1 MVGAMGTAD
10 HTNQIDH
17 SLSER
22 THGQD
27 LSVCRTAASS
37 PTRYVSDMD
46 LEQTLHRHFGFSEF
60 RPGQRAVVDH
70 IVAGHDALVV
80 MPTGHGKS
88 LCYQL
93 PALALGGTAIVVS
106 PLIALMKD
114 QVDAL
119 RAKGI
124 RATLINSSL
133 SWEERRDRTDAMIA
147 GEYQLV
153 YVAPERF
160 SDRFMQALARTN
172 VTLLAIDE
180 AHCISQWGHD
190 FRPDYLRLGAV
201 RQALAGVP
209 TIALTAT
216 ATPAVADD
224 ILAQLQAPET
234 RRFVTGFDRENL
246 RLEVATARSPR
257 AKHSMLPGLLQSLPA
272 LVYCA
277 TRKHV
282 EAVTET
288 LAAQGFAVAAYHAGI
303 DHDSRRRVQEDFIA
317 GKLPVVVATN
327 AFGMGV
333 DKADIRTIVHFD
345 LPGTIEAYYQEVGRA
360 GRDRKPATAVL
371 LYRAADR
378 QLQEFFIQNSHP
390 PAADVHRVY
399 SALRAQGE
407 NPVWLGPH
415 EIGRL
420 TGIDERQVQS
430 CLSVLRR
437 CGLTGRAASR
447 DTDTGDALYG
457 VQLTD
462 PDCDLDL
469 TEAEM
474 DRRRHPAF
482 GHLER
487 MVGYG
492 NAACQRATLLRYFG
506 EEPSWDRCGRC
517 TGCDA
522 GRPMVEE
529 ARTLTD
535 AELEVVRKILACMA
549 RMRRAFSVSMICKVV
564 TGSRDK
570 SVRAWDFDKLST
582 WGILQGTSQARVESI
597 LGAMEAGGLIEVE
610 LTSKAVRGQ
619 TRTWKNLGVS
629 PLGWSVMK
637 GEETDVQL
645 AMPPLQQATMTRIDI
660 SEGGDGVVDE
670 DLLAR
675 LRQVR
680 RELAQA
686 ASVPAYV
693 VASNRTLLGIAAA
706 RPTSE
711 DALMEI
717 HGMGRQRVARYGA
730 SFVEAVRGWTGC

>member
-1 MVGAMGTAD
+1 
-10 HTNQIDH
+10 
-17 SLSER
+17 
-22 THGQD
+22 
-27 LSVCRTAASS
+27 
-37 PTRYVSDMD
+37 MD
-46 LEQTLHRHFGFSEF
+46 LEQVLHRHFGFSEF
-60 RPGQRAVVDH
+60 RPGQRAVIDHVVD
-70 IVAGHDALVV
+70 GNDALVV

-93 PALALGGTAIVVS
+93 PALALEGTALVVS

-119 RAKGI
+119 NAKGI

-133 SWEERRDRTDAMIA
+133 SWDERRDRTAAMIDGA
-147 GEYQLV
+147 YQLV

-160 SDRFMQALARTN
+160 TDRFMGAVRQTN

-201 RQALAGVP
+201 REALEGVP

-216 ATPAVADD
+216 ATPEVADD
-224 ILAQLQAPET
+224 ILNQLRTPKT

-257 AKHSMLPGLLQSLPA
+257 AKHTMLPGLLQALPA

-288 LAAQGFAVAAYHAGI
+288 LSGHGYAVAAYHAGL
-303 DHDSRRRVQEDFIA
+303 DHESRRRVQDDFIA
-317 GKLPVVVATN
+317 GRLPVVVATN

-345 LPGTIEAYYQEVGRA
+345 LPGTIEAYYQEIGRA
-360 GRDRKPATAVL
+360 GRDRKPATAIL
-371 LYRAADR
+371 LHRNADR

-399 SALRAQGE
+399 ATLRGQNE
-407 NPVWLGPH
+407 NPVWMSEGA
-415 EIGRL
+415 IGSAIGL
-420 TGIDERQVQS
+420 DERQVRS
-430 CLSVLRR
+430 CLTVLRR
-437 CGLTGRAASR
+437 AGLTGRAASR
-447 DTDTGDALYG
+447 DSASGDALYG

-462 PDCDLDL
+462 PERDLDL

-474 DRRRHPAF
+474 DRRRHRAIQQ
-482 GHLER
+482 LDR
-487 MVGYG
+487 MVAYG
-492 NAACQRATLLRYFG
+492 TAACQRSTLLRYFG
-506 EEPSWDRCGRC
+506 EEPAWDRCGRC

-522 GRPMVEE
+522 GRPMVDEP
-529 ARTLTD
+529 RTLT
-535 AELEVVRKILACMA
+535 AGEVEMVRKILACMA
-549 RMRRAFSVSMICKVV
+549 RMRRAFSISMICKVV

-570 SVRAWDFDKLST
+570 SVRAWEFEKLST
-582 WGILQGTSQARVESI
+582 WGILRGTPQSRIEAI
-597 LGAMEAGGLIEVE
+597 LGAMETGELIAAE
-610 LTSKAVRGQ
+610 LTSKTVRGQ
-619 TRTWKNLGVS
+619 TRTWKNYSVS
-629 PLGWSVMK
+629 PHGWAVMK
-637 GEETDVQL
+637 GEETDVRL
-645 AMPPLQQATMTRIDI
+645 AMPAVHAAPETRIDI
-660 SEGGDGVVDE
+660 SEGGDGVIDE

-675 LRQVR
+675 LRTVR
-680 RELAQA
+680 RELAQDA
-686 ASVPAYV
+686 AVPAYV

-711 DALMEI
+711 DALREI
-717 HGMGRQRVARYGA
+717 HGMGPQRVARYGA
-730 SFVEAVRGWTGC
+730 SFVDAVRGWTGC

>member
-1 MVGAMGTAD
+1 M
-10 HTNQIDH
+10 
-17 SLSER
+17 S
-22 THGQD
+22 
-27 LSVCRTAASS
+27 
-37 PTRYVSDMD
+37 

-60 RPGQRAVVDH
+60 RPGQRAVMDH
-70 IVAGHDALVV
+70 VVSGNDALVV

-93 PALALGGTAIVVS
+93 PALALGGTTIVVS

-124 RATLINSSL
+124 EATLINSSL
-133 SWEERRDRTDAMIA
+133 SWEERRERTDAMIA
-147 GEYQLV
+147 GQYRLV

-160 SDRFMQALARTN
+160 NDRFMAALKRTN

-190 FRPDYLRLGAV
+190 FRPDYLRLGTV
-201 RQALAGVP
+201 RAAMANVP

-224 ILAQLQAPET
+224 ILAQLKAPET

-246 RLEVATARSPR
+246 KLEVAIPRSPK
-257 AKHSMLPGLLQSLPA
+257 AKHAMLPGLLRTLPA

-288 LAAQGFAVAAYHAGI
+288 LAKQGFAVAAYHAGI
-303 DHDSRRRVQEDFIA
+303 DHDGRRRVQEDFIN

-360 GRDRKPATAVL
+360 GRDRKPATAIL
-371 LYRAADR
+371 MHRSADR
-378 QLQEFFIQNSHP
+378 QLQEFFIQNAHP

-399 SALRAQGE
+399 DTLRAQQE
-407 NPVWLGPH
+407 NPVWMGNHELGRH
-415 EIGRL
+415 
-420 TGIDERQVQS
+420 TGIDERQIQS

-437 CGLTGRAASR
+437 FGLTGRATSR
-447 DTDTGDALYG
+447 DNATGQTLYG
-457 VQLTD
+457 IQLTD
-462 PDCDLDL
+462 PDRALTL

-474 DRRRHPAF
+474 DRSRHHAF
-482 GHLER
+482 QQLER

-492 NAACQRATLLRYFG
+492 DAACQRATLLRYFG

-522 GRPMVEE
+522 GRPMLAE
-529 ARTLTD
+529 AKPLEA

-549 RMRRAFSVSMICKVV
+549 RMRRAYSTSMICKVV
-564 TGSRDK
+564 TGSNDK
-570 SVRAWDFDKLST
+570 SVRAWEFEKLST
-582 WGILQGTSQARVESI
+582 WGILRGTSQAQVEAI
-597 LGAMEAGGLIEVE
+597 LGAMEAAGLIEVK
-610 LTSKAVRGQ
+610 LTSKSVRGQ

-629 PLGWSVMK
+629 TMGWAVMK
-637 GEETDVQL
+637 GEETNVSL
-645 AMPPLQQATMTRIDI
+645 AMPALKRPAVTRLDI

-670 DLLAR
+670 DLLGR
-675 LRQVR
+675 LRQLR
-680 RELAQA
+680 WELAQA
-686 ASVPAYV
+686 ADVPAYV
-693 VASNRTLLGIAAA
+693 VASNRTLMGIAAA

-711 DALMEI
+711 EALLEV
-717 HGMGRQRVARYGA
+717 HGMGRQRVARYGGP
-730 SFVEAVRGWTGC
+730 FVEAVRGWTGC

>member
-1 MVGAMGTAD
+1 M
-10 HTNQIDH
+10 
-17 SLSER
+17 
-22 THGQD
+22 
-27 LSVCRTAASS
+27 S
-37 PTRYVSDMD
+37 PTRYVPLMD

-60 RPGQRAVVDH
+60 RPGQRAV
-70 IVAGHDALVV
+70 IGHVVEGNDALVV

-93 PALALGGTAIVVS
+93 PALARGGTAIVVS

-119 RAKGI
+119 VAKGI
-124 RATLINSSL
+124 NATLINSSL
-133 SWEERRDRTDAMIA
+133 SWEERRERTDAMISGA
-147 GEYQLV
+147 HQLV

-160 SDRFMQALARTN
+160 NDRFMAALAQTN

-201 RQALAGVP
+201 RAALPGVP

-216 ATPAVADD
+216 ATPEVADD
-224 ILAQLQAPET
+224 ILAQLNAPTT

-257 AKHSMLPGLLQSLPA
+257 AKHSMLPGLLRSLPA

-288 LAAQGFAVAAYHAGI
+288 LTAQGFAAAAYHAGL
-303 DHDSRRRVQEDFIA
+303 DHESRRRVQEEFID

-360 GRDRKPATAVL
+360 GRDRKPATAIL
-371 LYRAADR
+371 LYRNADR
-378 QLQEFFIQNSHP
+378 QLQEFFIQNAHP
-390 PAADVHRVY
+390 PAADVHRIY
-399 SALRAQGE
+399 GALRSEQE
-407 NPVWLGPH
+407 NPVWLSAYQLGH
-415 EIGRL
+415 R
-420 TGIDERQVQS
+420 TGIDERQVHS

-437 CGLTGRAASR
+437 CGLTERATSR
-447 DTDTGDALYG
+447 DTDTGEPLYG
-457 VQLTD
+457 VQLTN
-462 PDCDLDL
+462 PDRDLDL

-474 DRRRHPAF
+474 DRRRHHAF
-482 GHLER
+482 GQLER

-492 NAACQRATLLRYFG
+492 TAACQRATLLRYFG
-506 EEPSWDRCGRC
+506 EEPPWERCGRC
-517 TGCDA
+517 TGCES
-522 GRPMVEE
+522 GKPMVSEP
-529 ARTLTD
+529 RQLTPT
-535 AELEVVRKILACMA
+535 ELDVVRKILACMA
-549 RMRRAFSVSMICKVV
+549 RMRRAFSTSMICKVV
-564 TGSRDK
+564 TGSHDK
-570 SVRAWDFDKLST
+570 SVRAWEFEKLST
-582 WGILQGTSQARVESI
+582 WGILRGTSQARVEAI
-597 LGAMEAGGLIEVE
+597 LGAMEAGGLVEVE

-629 PLGWSVMK
+629 AMGWSVMK
-637 GEETDVQL
+637 GEETQVAL
-645 AMPPLQQATMTRIDI
+645 AMPASSTAPVTRIDI
-660 SEGGDGVVDE
+660 TEGGDGVVDE
-670 DLLAR
+670 DLLAH
-675 LRQVR
+675 LRRVR
-680 RELAQA
+680 KELANE

-711 DALMEI
+711 DALLEI

-730 SFVEAVRGWTGC
+730 SFVDAVRGWTGC